1 MVHLKSCWT
10 PCFWHNNVLDGSVA
24 VAVYT
29 MSMSVCLIT
38 YTSYGISGGDSSQ
51 LWLPFFET
59 NMNTTSQP
67 VGIFIIL
74 YLAVLTLA
82 SALLIFAV
90 FTFIRGLFIP
100 WFVQMFIVVLFQVC
114 VESGW
119 VVMIF
124 LSLII
129 TLDQI

>member
-1 MVHLKSCWT
+1 
-10 PCFWHNNVLDGSVA
+10 
-24 VAVYT
+24 
-29 MSMSVCLIT
+29 
-38 YTSYGISGGDSSQ
+38 
-51 LWLPFFET
+51 
-59 NMNTTSQP
+59 MNTTSQP